1 METKQPKVLILS
13 QLFYPE
19 LVSTGQTLTELAE
32 ELVKQGMQVDVICGQ
47 STQIDSITRIPT
59 RIKYKKITI
68 NRVSSTRLSKFN
80 LLYKMINQLTYT
92 ISLIQCLIIDRSKK
106 VILVF
111 TNPSFAAFVVAL
123 SRKLGGS
130 PYIFTIYD
138 VHPDA
143 AFKMGLIKKGNI
155 LVKLWDYLNRFAF
168 KHSSGVV
175 VLGRCMY
182 EKMVSPRKIG
192 SSKINKLHI
201 INIWSDDRLIKAI
214 PPSKNRL
221 ISEWGLTNKFIVGY
235 SGNFGRFH
243 DLETI
248 MKAVKGL
255 IDYRQINFLF
265 IGEGYKK
272 NWCIDYAE
280 KWQLKNC
287 HFYTYV
293 DRKDLALSHSLMD
306 IGLVSLSLGQ
316 EGLSVPSKMYGILA
330 SETPVI
336 AVMSNNS
343 ETSKMIEENK
353 CGISVKPGDHEMLID
368 KILFIYNNDAQKIQ
382 MGKNGRKA
390 IDSVYNVRNASNKYL
405 QLINKISNQEA
416 LLINS
421 LNE

>member
-32 ELVKQGMQVDVICGQ
+32 ELVKQGIQVDVICGQ
-47 STQIDSITRIPT
+47 STQVDNITRIPT
-59 RIKYKKITI
+59 RLKYKKITI
-68 NRVSSTRLSKFN
+68 NRIWSTRLSKLN

-92 ISLIQCLIIDRSKK
+92 ISLIQCLIKDRSKK

-123 SRKLGGS
+123 LRKFGGS

-143 AFKMGLIKKGNI
+143 AFKMDLIKKDNI
-155 LVKLWDYLNRFAF
+155 LVKLWDYFNRFVF
-168 KHSSGVV
+168 KYSSGVV

-182 EKMVSPRKIG
+182 EKMISPRKMG
-192 SSKINKLHI
+192 LSKINKLHI

-221 ISEWGLTNKFIVGY
+221 ISEWGLTNKFVVGY

-255 IDYRQINFLF
+255 KDYRQINFSF

-272 NWCIDYAE
+272 KWCIDYAE

-287 HFYTYV
+287 HFHTYV

-336 AVMSNNS
+336 AVMSD
-343 ETSKMIEENK
+343 ETETAKVLIEND
-353 CGISVKPGDHEMLID
+353 CGRVVAPGASDKLINE
-368 KILFIYNNDAQKIQ
+368 IIYFYNNPDIRIK
-382 MGKNGRKA
+382 MGQNGRKA
-390 IDSVYNVRNASNKYL
+390 IDEKYNVRVSASKYID
-405 QLINKISNQEA
+405 LIYSISN
-416 LLINS
+416 NVS
-421 LNE
+421 LKANVR